1 MTNPLA
7 NLRVIVLSICTL
19 PAVACM
25 PQRVPV
31 LAPEFAFH
39 QRDSVEQAFKAGVR
53 DAWRLQNPNRSHGD
67 FALLAAI
74 PLGML
79 AKRHSTNV
87 WLMPAIWTTA
97 GLGASLSAYRT
108 SREPLPNPPDS
119 MRQHYGFESEVMWQR
134 YRYGYQVVAE
144 QTRQG
149 RLRRGTTFLSLGM
162 LMLLITAEVTN
173 R

>member
-1 MTNPLA
+1 
-7 NLRVIVLSICTL
+7 
-19 PAVACM
+19 M
-25 PQRVPV
+25 PQRIPV
-31 LAPEFAFH
+31 LAPEFAFS

-53 DAWRLQNPNRSHGD
+53 DAWRLQHPNRSYGD
-67 FALLAAI
+67 AALLAAM

-79 AKRHSTNV
+79 ARRHSDNV
-87 WLMPAIWTTA
+87 LLMPAIWTTA
-97 GLGASLSAYRT
+97 GMGASLSAYRT

-119 MRQHYGFESEVMWQR
+119 MRLHHGFESEVMWQR

-149 RLRRGTTFLSLGM
+149 RLRRGTSFLALGS
-162 LMLLITAEVTN
+162 LMLFITVAATN